1 MALFVKSGVDD
12 RHHHVIHIAD
22 PILLEERTVLGQ
34 AH

>member
-1 MALFVKSGVDD
+1 MSGVDD
-12 RHHHVIHIAD
+12 RHRHHHHVIHIAD